1 MIDRAFST
9 IGLWLVVGL
18 VIWVGG
24 FFSFAEQAA
33 FGLLS
38 ILVAM
43 AQYEF
48 YQLAKNIPGTR
59 APSYSGIITGFALLF
74 ALYFVGN
81 ERLRANYVTATAAVT
96 FGIYLLTL
104 LRRPNIPS
112 ELLKKFPTVFGFL
125 YLPLMLSPLVAIA
138 RMEDGVLLNRQ
149 SVGLYYVLWVVIAT
163 KFTDVGGL
171 IIGVPFGKH
180 KIAPQISPAKSW
192 EGVLGG
198 IIVSALVSAAFAWFC
213 NHSLGIDFM
222 VPYKAALLAL
232 PLAALSVPSD
242 LIESVF
248 KRQAGAKD
256 SGHTI
261 PGIGGALDLIDSL
274 VLTAPVAL
282 IILSYFLGWAKV
294 AG

>member
-1 MIDRAFST
+1 
-9 IGLWLVVGL
+9 
-18 VIWVGG
+18 
-24 FFSFAEQAA
+24 
-33 FGLLS
+33 LLS

-59 APSYSGIITGFALLF
+59 PPNYSGIITGFALLF
-74 ALYFVGN
+74 TLYFIGN
-81 ERLRANYVTATAAVT
+81 ERLRANYLTTTAAAI
-96 FGIYLLTL
+96 FGIYLITL
-104 LRRPNIPS
+104 LRRPNTPS

-192 EGVLGG
+192 EGVIGG

-213 NHSLGIDFM
+213 NHTLGLDFM

-274 VLTAPVAL
+274 ILTAPVAL
-282 IILSYFLGWAKV
+282 ILLSYFLSWAKV